1 MRRGG
6 GDGGSSSLEAAEPC
20 SAALGRYCGFGV
32 MATVGRL
39 CLCRQC
45 RCFFDFEEER
55 ARALESSLASKY
67 YIYYTAKPAGDQANN
82 RLGLTRKES
91 CSSTVRFVLG
101 SRARC
106 AATVAQLSHSARPQL
121 VILLLLPAL
130 LCCVLLYSTT
140 RANLEYT
147 IAAGAQQRSLQPHSA
162 SHTPLPRRRAVAT
175 AAATKTAFY
184 AVPLMGFTA
193 HLDRCCLMPR
203 PPLN

>member
-130 LCCVLLYSTT
+130 LCYAVCFSTRLLEQTSSILLLLVPSKGRFSRTPRRT
-140 RANLEYT
+140 PRCRA
-147 IAAGAQQRSLQPHSA
+147 AAPSPPPPPQRPHSM
-162 SHTPLPRRRAVAT
+162 L
-175 AAATKTAFY
+175 Y
-184 AVPLMGFTA
+184 L
-193 HLDRCCLMPR
+193 
-203 PPLN
+203 